1 MRSCVC
7 NTKLGWV
14 GLAFSKKGLRA
25 ATLPQT
31 SANAAEEELRR
42 RGAGEPIDATE
53 AGDWPQLLRRYASGE
68 PVSLSDEVDL
78 EQGTP
83 FQRRVWQT
91 LLEIPRGETRSYRWV
106 AEQIGRPEA
115 ARAVGQAVGA
125 NPLAIVVPCHRV
137 VASDGGLG
145 GYGGGLA
152 LKETLLR
159 IEGARA
165 GSE

>member
-14 GLAFSKKGLRA
+14 GLAFSKKGLRG

-31 SANAAEEELRR
+31 SAHAAEEELRR
-42 RGAGEPIDATE
+42 RGASEAVDATE

-68 PVSLSDEVDL
+68 PVSFSDGLDL
-78 EQGTP
+78 DQGTP

-159 IEGARA
+159 IEGAR
-165 GSE
+165 GGFE

>member
-14 GLAFSKKGLRA
+14 GLAFSKKRLRS

-42 RGAGEPIDATE
+42 RSAGEPIDATE

-68 PVSLSDEVDL
+68 PVSFSDGLDL
-78 EQGTP
+78 DQGTP

-115 ARAVGQAVGA
+115 ARAVGQAVGT

>member
-1 MRSCVC
+1 MKSCVC
-7 NTKLGWV
+7 STRLGWV

-42 RGAGEPIDATE
+42 RGGGEPIDATE

-68 PVSLSDEVDL
+68 PVSFSDGLDL
-78 EQGTP
+78 DQGTP

-152 LKETLLR
+152 LKERLLR
-159 IEGARA
+159 IEGARG

>member
-1 MRSCVC
+1 MKSCVC
-7 NTKLGWV
+7 STRLGWI
-14 GLAFSKKGLRA
+14 GLSFSKKGLRG

-31 SANAAEEELRR
+31 SAQAASEDLRR
-42 RGAGEPIDATE
+42 RGASEPIDAAE
-53 AGDWPQLLRRYASGE
+53 AGAWPQLLRRYAAGE
-68 PVSLSDEVDL
+68 AVSFSDEVDL

-91 LLEIPRGETRSYRWV
+91 LLAIPRGETRSYGWV
-106 AEQIGRPEA
+106 AERIGRPGA

-145 GYGGGLA
+145 GYGGGRE

-159 IEGARA
+159 MEGAS
-165 GSE
+165 GSRL

>member
-14 GLAFSKKGLRA
+14 GLAFSKKGLRS

-68 PVSLSDEVDL
+68 PVSFSDGLDL
-78 EQGTP
+78 DQGTP

-106 AEQIGRPEA
+106 AEQIGRSEA

-152 LKETLLR
+152 LKERLLR
-159 IEGARA
+159 IEGARG